1 MIALARQKL
10 PADQQKRYQLVE
22 GTVES
27 LPKIPAFDAAT
38 LVLVMHFLPD
48 DGAKLRLLQSI
59 ANRLRPGSP
68 LVLVDMFRE
77 PETFDR
83 YLHILEKHLVQM
95 GVEREWI
102 DDGLAHIRNDI
113 QSVPESRVK
122 VLLQEAGF
130 THILRFSQHLIY
142 GGWVAEKQK

>member
-1 MIALARQKL
+1 
-10 PADQQKRYQLVE
+10 QLVE

-27 LPKIPAFDAAT
+27 LPKTSAFDAAT

-59 ANRLRPGSP
+59 THRLRSGSP

-95 GVEREWI
+95 GIAGNRI

-113 QSVPESRVK
+113 HSVPEQRIK
-122 VLLQEAGF
+122 ALLQEAGF
-130 THILRFSQHLIY
+130 THIFRFSQHLIY
-142 GGWVAEKQK
+142 